1 MSERSTFAI
10 ANPRASAGRVARGRR
25 AIESELSRA
34 WGVTELVLSEG
45 PRDITTRVRAA
56 LRAGAER
63 VVVVGGDG
71 SINEAVNGFFD
82 TDLETPVSDG
92 ATLAIHPVGTGSD
105 FVRSLGEGPGSR
117 EVVTVQRVDVGR
129 VAARAPSGET
139 VRRLFVNVSG
149 LGASARV
156 TSCVEEMPKWLGG
169 KVSFYLGTIRGLL
182 ASRNLELRVATDRG
196 PLPVARLNS
205 IAVANARFYGGG
217 MMIAPDADLTDGA
230 LDVTIVG
237 DISVLTFVR
246 QSGRLYAGTHG
257 ALPYVSMLR
266 SRTLEVSCADPSAE
280 CPVETDG
287 EPLGRLPVRYDV
299 LPRTLPVEA
308 AWSR

>member
-1 MSERSTFAI
+1 VSERRTFAI

-25 AIESELSRA
+25 TIETELSRT
-34 WGVTELVLSEG
+34 WGVTELALSQG

-56 LRAGAER
+56 LAAGAER

-71 SINEAVNGFFD
+71 SINEAVNGFFH

-105 FVRSLGEGPGSR
+105 FVRSLGGGPGTR
-117 EVVTVQRVDVGR
+117 DGATVRRIDVGR
-129 VAARAPSGET
+129 VSARTPSGET

-169 KVSFYLGTIRGLL
+169 KASFYLGTIRGLL
-182 ASRNLELRVATDRG
+182 SARNLELRVVTDAG

-205 IAVANARFYGGG
+205 IAVANARHYGGG
-217 MMIAPDADLTDGA
+217 MMIAPDAELDDGA
-230 LDVTIVG
+230 LDLTIVG

-246 QSGRLYAGTHG
+246 HSGRLYAGTHG
-257 ALPYVSMLR
+257 ALPFVSMLR
-266 SRTLEVSCADPSAE
+266 TRTLEVSPVDPDAV
-280 CPVETDG
+280 CLVETDG

-299 LPRTLPVEA
+299 LPRALGVEA
-308 AWSR
+308 AWSG